1 MALIHRRLTLGPFET
16 NSYLL
21 HDEATREAVVL
32 DIGFEPDA
40 VRAAVER
47 DRLVVRWLIATHAHY
62 DHIAAMAQMEEAYG
76 LPVHLHPEDRP
87 LLDALDVQA
96 TNFGLPWAPRP
107 RRLEPLAEGMRIAI
121 GGETLEVLH
130 TPGHSPG
137 SVTLCAPDRLWVGD
151 LLFAG
156 SIGRTDFP
164 GGDFAL
170 LVRSVREKLYPLGDA
185 RVVHPGHG
193 PDTTLGIERL
203 TNPFVGEGATP

>member
-1 MALIHRRLTLGPFET
+1 MPLIHRHFTLGPFET

-21 HDEATREAVVL
+21 YDEATREAAVMDV
-32 DIGFEPDA
+32 GFDPD
-40 VRAAVER
+40 VMRQAVER
-47 DRLVVRWLIATHAHY
+47 ERLKVRWLLATHAHY
-62 DHIAAMAQMEEAYG
+62 DHVAAMAAMEDAFG

-87 LLDALDVQA
+87 LLDALGSQA
-96 TNFGLPWAPRP
+96 TLFGLPPAAAP
-107 RRLEPLAEGMRIAI
+107 RRLEPLAEGMHIPL
-121 GGETLEVLH
+121 GGEALEVLH

-137 SVTLCAPDRLWVGD
+137 SVTFHAGDRLWVGD

-170 LVRSVREKLYPLGDA
+170 LARSVREKLFPLGDA
-185 RVVHPGHG
+185 VRVLPGHG
-193 PDTTLGIERL
+193 PETTLGIERL